1 VLSIGYHH
9 PIVAWEMHRI
19 SNHQLGKPL
28 GLVPKT
34 AGKPLHPRAKMITTA
49 GMSATDRTYR
59 NEKYDK
65 MVQNS
70 SEFLYVV
77 LDNENLLDSIG

>member
-1 VLSIGYHH
+1 
-9 PIVAWEMHRI
+9 MHRI

-59 NEKYDK
+59 NEKIR
-65 MVQNS
+65 QNGS
-70 SEFLYVV
+70 KFFRIPLCSF
-77 LDNENLLDSIG
+77 G